1 VKRLE
6 GKTAIVI
13 GATSGMGR
21 ATAVLFAREGARV
34 VLAGRRAGLLQEV
47 GEQIAAECG
56 ASALAVPCDVTERGQ
71 IASLLEAAK
80 AHLGRIDSI
89 VYASGMNIPDRSFER
104 LTPATW
110 DTMLATNLTGAF
122 HCTQLALPLFRAQQ
136 DGLFIYLSSLATKVA
151 DVSGAA
157 YKAAK
162 CGLDGLASAVTG
174 EEKAHGVRAS
184 IIYPGLTD
192 TPLVLQ
198 RPVVTPP
205 EVMRH
210 ALQPEDVAEACVF
223 IAALPPRCHVPELLL
238 YPSRL

>member
-1 VKRLE
+1 VGKLSD
-6 GKTAIVI
+6 KTAIIV

-21 ATAVLFAREGARV
+21 ATALLFAREGARV
-34 VLAGRRAGLLQEV
+34 VIAGRRAALLQEV
-47 GEQIAAECG
+47 GEQIAAETG
-56 ASALAVPCDVTERGQ
+56 AAALAIPCDVTEREQ
-71 IASLLEAAK
+71 IASLLDLSR
-80 AHLGRIDSI
+80 AHLGKIDSLI
-89 VYASGMNIPDRSFER
+89 YASGMNIPDRSFQR

-122 HCTQLALPLFRAQQ
+122 HCTQLALPIFREQQ
-136 DGLFIYLSSLATKVA
+136 DGLLVYLSSLATRVA
-151 DVSGAA
+151 DVSGPA

-162 CGLDGLASAVTG
+162 CGLDGLASAITG
-174 EEKAHGVRAS
+174 EEKGNGVRAS
-184 IIYPGLTD
+184 IIYPGLCD

-205 EVMRH
+205 EVMQH
-210 ALQPEDVAEACVF
+210 ALLPEDVAEACLF